1 MNFEIFEPQSGTIG
15 GFYNIDRAA
24 VKGKTGKTVVL
35 PRFSRKEVA
44 KAHCTVSPK
53 DKIPAEIKLRKMRN

>member
-35 PRFSRKEVA
+35 PRFSRKDVA
-44 KAHCTVSPK
+44 KALVLMTK
-53 DKIPAEIKLRKMRN
+53 FRQKLN